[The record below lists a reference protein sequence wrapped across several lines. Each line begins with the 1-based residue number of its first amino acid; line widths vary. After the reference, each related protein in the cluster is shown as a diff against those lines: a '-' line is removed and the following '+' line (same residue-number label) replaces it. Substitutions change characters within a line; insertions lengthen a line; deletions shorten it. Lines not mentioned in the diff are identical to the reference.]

1 MNTTNMSLS
10 KIQTIKHLFNN
21 IRDTLS
27 RREINE
33 IRTKIYKK
41 EAIYDFLS
49 QKDKLA
55 SKE

>member
-1 MNTTNMSLS
+1 MNTTNISQ

-21 IRDTLS
+21 IRDTFS

>member
-1 MNTTNMSLS
+1 MNTTNMSQ

-21 IRDTLS
+21 IRDTFS

-41 EAIYDFLS
+41 EALYDFLS